1 MAIGRV
7 EQKGSS
13 VYVYSASGGSLLWAK
28 NGNLISWNSREV
40 HIESC
45 GHVYVYDEYGHE
57 I

>member
-13 VYVYSASGGSLLWAK
+13 VYAYSASGGSLLWAK
-28 NGNLISWNSREV
+28 NGYLINWNSREV
-40 HIESC
+40 HIES
-45 GHVYVYDEYGHE
+45 GGQVHVYDEYGDE